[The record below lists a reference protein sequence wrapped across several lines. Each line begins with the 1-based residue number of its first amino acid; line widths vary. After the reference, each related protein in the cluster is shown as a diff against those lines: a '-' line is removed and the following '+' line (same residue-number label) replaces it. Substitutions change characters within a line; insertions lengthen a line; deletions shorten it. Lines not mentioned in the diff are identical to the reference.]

1 MIQYPTYMKHG
12 EVGKGLN
19 NYPVIFR
26 KLHSIGYN
34 GWISIEDGVNG
45 LDEMKRS
52 VQFLQRLRAETY
64 GNGGEK

>member
-19 NYPVIFR
+19 NYPVIFQ